1 MYGKKQICQIPTK
14 LVNGRKGKTNEINFL
29 K

>member
-1 MYGKKQICQIPTK
+1 MHGEEQICQIPTT